1 MKSQFQSDGYAIITE
16 AIDNDTF
23 GKLKFLSKLY
33 TERTYE
39 RQNHT
44 GNGGHNLFRTENI
57 VHDFLVPELF
67 NNEKLY
73 TAAYEILGEGFILK
87 ELLHYFSMPDNTIQ
101 ELHRD
106 VNDLYRNESLIVP
119 TFLIAFQIPLVNFD
133 YESGGTRIIKGT
145 HLSSGEPPRLENEDL
160 NKVPAH
166 TPVLKEQDCL
176 VRDCRAWHGAGV
188 NKTGN
193 SRAMYTIAFAKS
205 WYGGPAKVSKE
216 FYFRLDRDK
225 RHMVTI

>member
-39 RQNHT
+39 RQHHT

-87 ELLHYFSMPDNTIQ
+87 ELLHYFSMPDNSIQ

-106 VNDLYRNESLIVP
+106 VNDLYRNEVVDSPNVP
-119 TFLIAFQIPLVNFD
+119 DCFSDTI
-133 YESGGTRIIKGT
+133 
-145 HLSSGEPPRLENEDL
+145 GELRL
-160 NKVPAH
+160 
-166 TPVLKEQDCL
+166 
-176 VRDCRAWHGAGV
+176 
-188 NKTGN
+188 
-193 SRAMYTIAFAKS
+193 
-205 WYGGPAKVSKE
+205 
-216 FYFRLDRDK
+216 
-225 RHMVTI
+225 